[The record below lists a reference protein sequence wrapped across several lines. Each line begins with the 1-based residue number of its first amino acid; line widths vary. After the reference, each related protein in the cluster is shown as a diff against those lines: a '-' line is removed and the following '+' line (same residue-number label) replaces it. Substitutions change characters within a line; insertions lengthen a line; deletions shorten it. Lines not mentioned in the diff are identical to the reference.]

1 MWAPQASYVALEV
14 LPASLAAGWTA
25 EPTPA
30 EASGLPAPAAPPGAA
45 TLPLQRCDDGT
56 WAAHFTPGAL
66 GAGAAYR
73 VALRGPDGRAHARRD
88 PYARAVDP
96 ASAWCTVVDAA
107 AYPWVC
113 DESTWTPP
121 AFTDYATYELH
132 VGSFTPEGTLVSA
145 IPKLEHIAALG
156 MTAVQLMPMC
166 EHTDKWGYN
175 PVQLLALHAAYGTP
189 DDMRMFVDAAHAHGL
204 AVIVD
209 IVLHHGAPAGNA
221 LWDYDGWEQGHNGG
235 IYHEGAPDTRWG
247 RQFAFWKREVVAMA
261 GDAAEMW
268 LREYRCDGLR
278 FDSANDLPR
287 DAIQAM
293 TWRLH
298 QAFPDRL
305 LTAEVT
311 PENPTSITELGF
323 DAVWVH
329 SGYFDIVQQHKALG
343 RGHHGGG
350 DWAEGWNIPRL
361 RTAMGMHYGFEQ
373 PHQCIKYL
381 LGSHDRAC
389 PALSH
394 AYLLPASAHAHTTAF
409 CFSQRWAASTAA
421 RTTRT
426 TSSSAASTATRA
438 TSWAA
443 AATTP
448 PHARRRG
455 AGTRP
460 TSRPRACRCCSWA
473 RSGRKPA
480 GGT

>member
-1 MWAPQASYVALEV
+1 MTSQPL
-14 LPASLAAGWTA
+14 WTSA
-25 EPTPA
+25 E
-30 EASGLPAPAAPPGAA
+30 LRAA
-45 TLPLQRCDDGT
+45 TGGTLTVEVKVAGIAIDSRAVQHGDLFIALRDARDGHEF
-56 WAAHFTPGAL
+56 APGAL
-66 GAGAAYR
+66 AAGAAYR
-73 VALRGPDGRAHARRD
+73 VARRGPDGRAHARRD

-96 ASAWCTVVDAA
+96 ASAWCTVVDPT
-107 AYPWVC
+107 AYQWVT
-113 DESTWTPP
+113 DESTWAPP
-121 AFTDYATYELH
+121 AFTEYMIYEMH

-145 IPKLEHIAALG
+145 IPKLEHVAALG
-156 MTAVQLMPMC
+156 MTAVQLMPLC

-175 PVQLLALHAAYGTP
+175 PVQLLALHSSYGTP

-209 IVLHHGAPAGNA
+209 IVLHHGAPSGNA

-381 LGSHDRAC
+381 LGSHDRTC
-389 PALSH
+389 LPCVVP
-394 AYLLPASAHAHTTAF
+394 LLNQ
-409 CFSQRWAASTAA
+409 C
-421 RTTRT
+421 
-426 TSSSAASTATRA
+426 
-438 TSWAA
+438 
-443 AATTP
+443 
-448 PHARRRG
+448 
-455 AGTRP
+455 
-460 TSRPRACRCCSWA
+460 SR
-473 RSGRKPA
+473 
-480 GGT
+480 